1 MFSEYSQ
8 LIKNFKTKPFQ
19 LLRGTKTLALSS
31 EKFSSFCQSNNNT
44 IISHSFKINFQSP
57 RLNRNNNELNITN
70 KIKKINNIPFSAT
83 KRPNKLMRSNTHKNF
98 KKKFLFSKTRK
109 KKNVYFFV
117 GENYFKHINK
127 NIAIRLENLEIQKAE
142 KKVKDFFILLDS
154 IFYEENYYYNKLKY
168 KEEEI
173 YGHKEEYKDYLKEE
187 LNYYINKEKDLD
199 MKTEYYKLFEIKKYG
214 KIDLFFKSFRIEIM
228 DIFNKLVLTIPL
240 PFNLMPLLYLCD
252 NSHINEL
259 LVLLLQ
265 SFDIKEI
272 INNSPDDTSI
282 NDELKKKTIF
292 DILSNVKIEKG
303 KIKFD
308 MKQSNYERHYSK
320 LKYLEIIKDSSDSH
334 KYKYFLNEFY
344 KDENVIKV
352 VDKSNHNNLYET
364 PNFKNIN
371 KINFETNINK
381 YQLYLIQENS
391 IFKINFVFPEIILG
405 LKSDNKQM
413 KRYINKELFIYLHQ
427 NNYMNWDFYL
437 LHFLYSFKYIRR
449 IMSGIFSVKNNK
461 NNIINLSKRFNSPK
475 ENINLFN
482 KLNFNSFEEKESDN
496 VNRKLN
502 LNLTNINSYNSDLN
516 STIIINARNFEYPF
530 LFMDNVNLSL
540 FKLRSYTVYAF
551 FVNIKKPIIYEF
563 NFNFQHMKIL
573 HFINL
578 FEKLGSFLYRLIYIK
593 NDEINF
599 NYSYFDHFLTM
610 SNRQILNYF
619 NEIYILKEE
628 KEKDFNFLPVKEKD
642 SLNSIS
648 LRIIEPYIEV
658 LTINQFQNKFKVTQS
673 NIKLKSQF
681 MEDLIKKNMKDWIYV
696 INKHKNELNNKNY
709 VKYEETRNK
718 KVRRKS
724 SLFNNDKNRNLKKVF
739 NKFLKIS

>member
-1 MFSEYSQ
+1 M
-8 LIKNFKTKPFQ
+8 
-19 LLRGTKTLALSS
+19 
-31 EKFSSFCQSNNNT
+31 
-44 IISHSFKINFQSP
+44 
-57 RLNRNNNELNITN
+57 
-70 KIKKINNIPFSAT
+70 
-83 KRPNKLMRSNTHKNF
+83 
-98 KKKFLFSKTRK
+98 
-109 KKNVYFFV
+109 

-214 KIDLFFKSFRIEIM
+214 KIDLYFKSFRIEIM
-228 DIFNKLVLTIPL
+228 DIFNKLILTIPL

-252 NSHINEL
+252 SSHINEL
-259 LVLLLQ
+259 LVLLFQ

-308 MKQSNYERHYSK
+308 MKQSNYERYYSK

-334 KYKYFLNEFY
+334 KYKHFLNEFY

-352 VDKSNHNNLYET
+352 VDKSNHNNIYET

-578 FEKLGSFLYRLIYIK
+578 FEKLESFLYRLIYIK

-709 VKYEETRNK
+709 VKYEEIRNK